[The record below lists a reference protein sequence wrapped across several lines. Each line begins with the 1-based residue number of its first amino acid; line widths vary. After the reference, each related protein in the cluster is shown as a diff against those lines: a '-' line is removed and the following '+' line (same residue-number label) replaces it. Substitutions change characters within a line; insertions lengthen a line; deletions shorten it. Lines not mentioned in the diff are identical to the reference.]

1 VLIDPKSKPE
11 SCMSFVAEIFAPED
25 KTEDIII
32 SEHYEPVV
40 VNHSIRQSCSLE
52 LGSSEEI
59 KKNDLCAENKENS
72 CTQLNN
78 TKMFSIPDQPQ
89 GNNFFSLSNITQE
102 LLKRGK
108 STKLNPIQS
117 KLIRGQKWVKK
128 SQQKP
133 NTACLKKNNQM
144 QIFFKKQNDGK
155 KDKCKRKETLEL
167 CSKNNS
173 KTLKIQPGETRLMIF
188 RFKFR
193 PEYLV
198 EGQRIVIDD
207 SYLKC
212 VGIVRKVLYKTPRTS
227 T

>member
-1 VLIDPKSKPE
+1 
-11 SCMSFVAEIFAPED
+11 M
-25 KTEDIII
+25 
-32 SEHYEPVV
+32 
-40 VNHSIRQSCSLE
+40 
-52 LGSSEEI
+52 
-59 KKNDLCAENKENS
+59 
-72 CTQLNN
+72 
-78 TKMFSIPDQPQ
+78 
-89 GNNFFSLSNITQE
+89 
-102 LLKRGK
+102 
-108 STKLNPIQS
+108 KLNPIQS
-117 KLIRGQKWVKK
+117 KLIRGQKWAKK
-128 SQQKP
+128 SQQKL

-173 KTLKIQPGETRLMIF
+173 KTLKIQSGETRLVTF